1 LYWDASI
8 ERNFSVFKF
17 VLKQN
22 MTASFTIRKSELS
35 EEFIEMIKKTFKSD
49 RILIKIEEE
58 LDETESISQNQELY
72 NKILVASHEME
83 DDLNVI
89 RYEGNSFSEK
99 FNPL

>member
-1 LYWDASI
+1 
-8 ERNFSVFKF
+8 
-17 VLKQN
+17 
-22 MTASFTIRKSELS
+22 MTASFKISKSELS

-58 LDETESISQNQELY
+58 PDETELISQNQELY

-89 RYEGNSFSEK
+89 RFEGNTFSEK
-99 FNPL
+99 FKPL

>member
-1 LYWDASI
+1 MYWDASI